1 MVQMGIVWHQL
12 SHPKNRIK
20 ELHLGPSQIADKIR
34 GINPKLILIIGVFI
48 ETNLAS
54 TTKLANKKAANKIF
68 FILLACID
76 KYFQLYYK
84 IMVDQPEC
92 VEFRQKFYALFC
104 FDAVFR

>member
-68 FILLACID
+68 FILDI
-76 KYFQLYYK
+76 KKSSFW
-84 IMVDQPEC
+84 
-92 VEFRQKFYALFC
+92 
-104 FDAVFR
+104 